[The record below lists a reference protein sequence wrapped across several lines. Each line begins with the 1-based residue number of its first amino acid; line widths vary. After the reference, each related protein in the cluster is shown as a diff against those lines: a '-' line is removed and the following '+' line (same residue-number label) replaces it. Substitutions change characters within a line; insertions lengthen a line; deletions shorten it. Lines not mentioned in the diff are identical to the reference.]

1 MRTLTEVSVWFSVC
15 LDGDDEDTE
24 VSVWCV
30 WSRFWCSCTPAC
42 WCKGWSIGSSS
53 LVHMHCKAT
62 TLVYCYSGA
71 VWVSSPSL
79 ALLVV
84 QCSEAGPM
92 QLAGI
97 WCSVYAFGAQPLF
110 GDAVFGAAAQRQ
122 RVRIKAQRLGV
133 GRGRSSGRWA
143 NMRIV
148 WIILSHTL
156 AIFIYGTRL
165 SPCII
170 YCRGNWSRLYANCLQ
185 AHLNLHSRGTC
196 PCQKNLFWL
205 PGSSRPLLQVGSI
218 GYGEDLEKAH
228 EHSNQSEKKLLLPG
242 LYSKCIINST

>member
-15 LDGDDEDTE
+15 LDDGDEETE

-62 TLVYCYSGA
+62 TLVQYCYSGA
-71 VWVSSPSL
+71 VWVSIPGTFGGSVQRSGSHAARGYLVL
-79 ALLVV
+79 AYMHLVR
-84 QCSEAGPM
+84 
-92 QLAGI
+92 
-97 WCSVYAFGAQPLF
+97 PLF

-228 EHSNQSEKKLLLPG
+228 EHSNH
-242 LYSKCIINST
+242 